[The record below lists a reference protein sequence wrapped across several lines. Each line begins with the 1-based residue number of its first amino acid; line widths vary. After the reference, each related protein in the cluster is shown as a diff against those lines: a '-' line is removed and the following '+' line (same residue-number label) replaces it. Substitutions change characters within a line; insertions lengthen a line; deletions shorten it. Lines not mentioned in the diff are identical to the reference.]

1 VPNEASDGPLII
13 GGSLQRKLNPRFREA
28 ASVLFREPGS
38 ADEAMRFGDAI

>member
-1 VPNEASDGPLII
+1 LII
-13 GGSLQRKLNPRFREA
+13 GGSLQRKLHPRFREA